1 MRAAGSVNGT
11 GRGVPVGRV
20 GKIHLPRG
28 CGLSHIPPP
37 VPLDLALSIRQSR
50 LSALQS
56 RLGEALAGC
65 DTPVTL
71 EIGCG
76 HGHFLAAYA
85 AAHPEETCLAV
96 DLVADRIE
104 RARRK
109 TDRAGLGNVTWIHG
123 EAALLLAALPAE
135 VALGRIF
142 ILFSD
147 PWPKRRH
154 WKNRVIQLEFLSELA
169 ARAGEG
175 AELYFRTD
183 HADYFA
189 WARRRLELHPC
200 WMPDEAAAWPFE
212 SESVFQQRAEGSYQS
227 LIARRIP
234 GAVPAAGSLSEP
246 EPSSAD

>member
-1 MRAAGSVNGT
+1 M
-11 GRGVPVGRV
+11 
-20 GKIHLPRG
+20 
-28 CGLSHIPPP
+28 
-37 VPLDLALSIRQSR
+37 PLDLALSIRQSR